1 MALRDHSLDDKI
13 TSAAMEEFLDKG
25 YTGASLR
32 KIAEKAGITVGA
44 IQTRYRAK
52 GELFAS
58 LLKPFLDDIEATF
71 KSVKADYYSGAD
83 SGLLAQ
89 LRFSMRHESA
99 AILRLILAHYNE
111 AVLLFYKSAGSSLE
125 RYFDMVV
132 QSKIDESAAFFR
144 SMGYTGIDEKLL
156 GLLISVQF
164 GSYRRVV
171 LDSPDTEAAEDYMNS
186 LMTYHLGGWVAL
198 FDSAGITEEDANNE
212 V

>member
-44 IQTRYRAK
+44 IQTRYRSK
-52 GELFAS
+52 DELFAS

-83 SGLLAQ
+83 GGLLEQ
-89 LRFSMRHESA
+89 LKVSMRHESA

-132 QSKIDESAAFFR
+132 QSKIDESAAFFH

-164 GSYRRVV
+164 DSYRRVV
-171 LDSPDTEAAEDYMNS
+171 LDSPNTETAEDYMNS

-198 FDSAGITEEDANNE
+198 FDSAGITEGGCKE
-212 V
+212 

>member
-44 IQTRYRAK
+44 IQRRYRSK
-52 GELFAS
+52 DELFAS

-71 KSVKADYYSGAD
+71 KSIKADYYSGAD
-83 SGLLAQ
+83 DGLLAQ
-89 LRFSMRHESA
+89 LKVSMRHESA

-132 QSKIDESAAFFR
+132 QTKIDESAAFFR
-144 SMGYTGIDEKLL
+144 SMGYTGIVEKLL

-164 GSYRRVV
+164 DSYRRVV
-171 LDSPDTEAAEDYMNS
+171 LDSPDAETAEDYMNS
-186 LMTYHLGGWVAL
+186 LMTYYLGGWVAL
-198 FDSAGITEEDANNE
+198 FDSAGITEGGCKE
-212 V
+212 